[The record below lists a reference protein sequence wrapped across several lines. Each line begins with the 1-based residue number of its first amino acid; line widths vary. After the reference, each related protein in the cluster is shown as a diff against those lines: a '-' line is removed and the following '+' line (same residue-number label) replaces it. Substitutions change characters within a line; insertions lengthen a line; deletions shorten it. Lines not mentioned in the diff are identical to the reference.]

1 MCHSL
6 DAAVTGRMKCSSRL
20 GMVQGSSQILRC
32 LVPVPCKLSDPLKVI
47 PDGLKEGGIQS
58 TTSIHSPQIQLIA
71 VALLPAPQKS
81 TYMTGATQ
89 RVKKTLAPRGSI
101 AFLYLNAKC
110 YETKWLV
117 SFSSNVNTFTKL
129 FTCLLVPHTKQ
140 IALAMT
146 ERNHRFA
153 DF

>member
-6 DAAVTGRMKCSSRL
+6 DAAVTGRMICSSRL
-20 GMVQGSSQILRC
+20 GMVQGSSEILRC

-58 TTSIHSPQIQLIA
+58 TTSTHSPQIQLIA
-71 VALLPAPQKS
+71 GEPPTPLKS

-89 RVKKTLAPRGSI
+89 RVKKTFAPTGSI

-117 SFSSNVNTFTKL
+117 NFSSNVNTITKL

-153 DF
+153 DC